1 MTKQNDKRL
10 QAMNETAP
18 APAPVKRNYDNF
30 VVLRLIMA
38 LLVMITHFKVLTHG
52 ELLKWL
58 PMSPEL
64 AVAGF
69 FVISGYVII
78 ASYEK
83 LPVMRSFFAKRFF
96 RMYPLYAAVII
107 AQTIGMSL
115 FFLSDLG
122 AQTFSII
129 RYFIVNMLMLNFLQ
143 YDIGGLLTSSQSLHN
158 PGINPS
164 LWTLKVEVM
173 FYAVVPLL
181 CWWFRRFR
189 MAGLIA
195 LFILSTAYAEIMVYY
210 GRGELARQL
219 PGALRFIV
227 VGMALYY
234 YRHKLVVPVKFAAP
248 FCFVMFC
255 FLQFRDYPMPLWI
268 YPLLAGP
275 FIIMCA
281 TKIPFP
287 RPKTDLSYGVY
298 LFHAP
303 LIQFSIL
310 TGLYHDTWWFLG
322 ALIAVACGLAYLGY
336 HFIEVP
342 CMELGQKISKS
353 AAMTAP
359 PKTAPAAVAAT
370 PNAEAPVK
378 EA

>member
-1 MTKQNDKRL
+1 MND
-10 QAMNETAP
+10 AVPT
-18 APAPVKRNYDNF
+18 PVKRNYDNF
-30 VVLRLIMA
+30 VVLRLIMS
-38 LLVMITHFKVLTHG
+38 LLVMITHFKVLTQG

-96 RMYPLYAAVII
+96 RMYPLYALVII
-107 AQTIGMSL
+107 VQTIGMSL
-115 FFLSDLG
+115 FFIDDLG
-122 AQTFSII
+122 TQAASII
-129 RYFIVNMLMLNFLQ
+129 RYFVVNMLMLNFLQ
-143 YDIGGLLTSSQSLHN
+143 YDIGGLLAHAHN

-164 LWTLKVEVM
+164 LWTLKIEVM
-173 FYAVVPLL
+173 FYMIVPML
-181 CWWFRRFR
+181 CWIFHRFR
-189 MAGLIA
+189 LAGLIVM
-195 LFILSTAYAEIMVYY
+195 FVLSTIYAEIMVRT
-210 GRGELARQL
+210 GHAELSRQL

-234 YRHKLVVPVKFAAP
+234 YRHKLVVPVRYAIPICLFG
-248 FCFVMFC
+248 FI
-255 FLQFRDYPMPLWI
+255 FLQFRDYPMPTWI
-268 YPLLAGP
+268 FPLLSGP

-303 LIQFSIL
+303 LIQFSLL
-310 TGLYHDTWWFLG
+310 TGLYHDTWWFLA
-322 ALIAVACGLAYLGY
+322 ALVATACGLAYLGY

-342 CMELGQKISKS
+342 CVNLGQKISKA
-353 AAMTAP
+353 AAMAP
-359 PKTAPAAVAAT
+359 PAKTTVAVEVKPA
-370 PNAEAPVK
+370 E
-378 EA
+378 